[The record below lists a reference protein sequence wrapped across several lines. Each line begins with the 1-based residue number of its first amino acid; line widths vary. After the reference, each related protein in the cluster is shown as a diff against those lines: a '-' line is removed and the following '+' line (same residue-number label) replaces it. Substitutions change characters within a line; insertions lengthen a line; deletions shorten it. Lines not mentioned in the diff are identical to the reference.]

1 METPYEITNK
11 NQFED
16 LINNS
21 KLLNKEIAILK
32 YSSQCFISTEV
43 ERMFDDW
50 VKNISE
56 TSGLTVAKVNV
67 ISSKMLSLNIAQSLG
82 VMHQSP
88 QIIWLDKK
96 NKVKWTASHYDI
108 SINKLNFHYS
118 ELIGEK

>member
-1 METPYEITNK
+1 METPYEITDK

-21 KLLNKEIAILK
+21 RLSKKEIVILK
-32 YSSQCFISTEV
+32 YSTQCYISSEV
-43 ERMFDDW
+43 ENLFDDW
-50 VKNISE
+50 VKSLDE
-56 TSGLTVAKVNV
+56 SSKLVAAKVNV
-67 ISSKMLSLNIAQSLG
+67 ISSKMISLNIAQALG
-82 VMHQSP
+82 VKHQSP

-108 SINKLNFHYS
+108 SIKELNYYYS